1 MTPQAAQPAVETFTV
16 LHPLEPLSPEE
27 IAKASTILRQ
37 YPEFTPRQRFVFVE
51 LKEPS
56 KETVRD
62 FDAARSAEQAD
73 GHTPGW
79 TREAF
84 ILLRDHAGHRTLE
97 AVVDL
102 TAETVTSYTELPDSQ
117 PPMTEEEFL
126 ACEQMIREDPRVQE
140 ALRARGVEDF
150 PKAWVDK
157 WAAGH
162 IMEADAPSARRIAR
176 PIVFIQGED
185 DANAY
190 ARPVENLVITV
201 DLDSNEIVDVKDTGV
216 VKLPPTKGNYT
227 AERITDPEN
236 SPHFPAVREPMKP
249 IHITQP
255 EGPSFSMEG
264 HAMKWANWR
273 LRIGFTARE
282 GLVLHNITYDDRGSE
297 RPVLYRASLAEMYV
311 PYGDPG
317 DTHWNKNVFD
327 EGEYGLGGLA
337 NSLELGCDCL
347 GEITYL
353 DAHICDQEGQP
364 ATIPNAVCIHEE
376 DAGIGWKHTDF
387 RTGRGE
393 VRRNRRLVI
402 SFFATVGNYDYGFYW
417 YLYLDGSI
425 EFESK
430 LTGILSTGAFDDGQD
445 PKYGKVIA
453 PGLYGPNHQ
462 HFFAVRLD
470 MNVDGPANKLYELQ
484 AEVAPPEENT
494 WGNAWYE
501 SRTQL
506 RTEAE
511 AQRLADPLRGRS
523 WMVTHAE
530 KRNSLGG
537 EVGYRLELGGSLAL
551 PLSQPGSQ
559 QHARG
564 AFARKHLWAT
574 PFAERER
581 YAAGEYVPQN
591 PESDGLP
598 AYTQKNRSLDGEDLV
613 LWPILCAHHV
623 VRPEDWPVMPVA
635 TVGLHLKP
643 SGFFDGNPML
653 DLPAEKDEASCHTGS
668 GAAGAGGSCH

>member
-1 MTPQAAQPAVETFTV
+1 MNQQAAQTAVKSRTAS
-16 LHPLEPLSPEE
+16 HPLEPLAPEE
-27 IAKASTILRQ
+27 ISRASTILKHHS
-37 YPEFTPRQRFVFVE
+37 EFTPQQRFVFIE

-56 KETVRD
+56 KAVVRA
-62 FDAARSAEQAD
+62 FDSDAGPWE
-73 GHTPGW
+73 
-79 TREAF
+79 REAF
-84 ILLRDHAGHRTLE
+84 LLLRDRAQHRTLE
-97 AVVDL
+97 AVVNL
-102 TAETVTSYTELPDSQ
+102 SAETVTSYTEIPDAQ
-117 PPMTEEEFL
+117 PPMTEEEFF
-126 ACEQMIREDPRVQE
+126 ACEEMIRQDPVVQE
-140 ALRARGVEDF
+140 ALRKRGVEDF
-150 PKAWVDK
+150 SKAMVDK
-157 WAAGH
+157 WAAGYV
-162 IMEADAPSARRIAR
+162 MDEDAPSQRRIAR
-176 PIVFIQGED
+176 PIVFIQGQD

-190 ARPVENLVITV
+190 ARPVENLIITV
-201 DLDSNEIVDVKDTGV
+201 DLDNNEIVDVKDTGV
-216 VKLPPTKGNYT
+216 VELPPKNGNYT

-236 SPHFPAVREPMKP
+236 SPHFEKVRERMNP

-255 EGPSFSMEG
+255 EGPSFVIDG
-264 HAMKWANWR
+264 HNLEWANWK
-273 LRIGFTARE
+273 LQVGFTARE
-282 GLVLHNITYDDRGSE
+282 GLVLHTISYNDRGTQ

-311 PYGDPG
+311 PYGDPA

-337 NSLELGCDCL
+337 NSLVLGCDCL

-353 DAHICDQEGQP
+353 DAVLSNQEGEP
-364 ATIPNAVCIHEE
+364 TKISNAICIHEE

-387 RTGRGE
+387 RTGLGE
-393 VRRNRRLVI
+393 VRRNRRLVV

-430 LTGILSTGAFDDGQD
+430 LTGVLSTGAYETGHE
-445 PKYGKVIA
+445 PRYGKVIA

-470 MNVDGPANKLYELQ
+470 MNIDGPKNNLYELQ
-484 AEVAPPEENT
+484 AEVAAPEENP

-501 SRTQL
+501 SKTL
-506 RTEAE
+506 LGSEAQ
-511 AQRLADPLRGRS
+511 AQRLADPVRGRS
-523 WMVTHAE
+523 WVVTNAE
-530 KRNSLGG
+530 KKNRLGG
-537 EVGYRLELGGSLAL
+537 DIGYKVELGGSLAL
-551 PLSQPGSQ
+551 PMAQPGSQ

-574 PFAERER
+574 QFAERER

-591 PESDGLP
+591 PRSGGLP
-598 AYTQKNRSLDGEDLV
+598 EYVQQDRSLAGEDLV

-653 DLPAEKDEASCHTGS
+653 DLPAEQTSSCH
-668 GAAGAGGSCH
+668 